1 MNISKKLIE
10 HYAQKCDISVDYA
23 VELIEESIQQ
33 QKHLTGDEAEK
44 VVRECLEIIVRT
56 IK

>member
-1 MNISKKLIE
+1 MNISKELIE
-10 HYAQKCDISVDYA
+10 HYAQKCDISVKYA